1 MYDSMP
7 FNFLALPDKFSEY
20 KNAKAVILPIPYDL
34 TLSYASGAR
43 YGPQAI
49 INASRQLET
58 YDEELGCDP
67 SEIGIATMPEIEQ
80 VVSGPAEMQDI
91 IYSTCGSLLEDGKF
105 VLSLGGE
112 HSITIALVKAHKEK
126 YADLSVIQID
136 AHTDLR
142 DIYQGSKYSHACVMS
157 RVAEITPFISIGVR
171 SFSGAENEKKY
182 KAKLIKPSQVK
193 NNPDYLKKTIAE
205 LSENVY
211 ISIDL
216 DGLDPSIMPAVG
228 TPEPGGLN
236 WDDMMVIINTVSSF
250 RRIVGADIVE
260 LSPKPGLTY
269 ADFTAAKLAY
279 KIVSFSFLGCK
290 S

>member
-1 MYDSMP
+1 MYDSVP
-7 FNFLALPDKFSEY
+7 LNFLALPDELSEY
-20 KNAKAVILPIPYDL
+20 KQAKSVILPIPYDL
-34 TLSYASGAR
+34 TLSYESGAR

-58 YDEELGCDP
+58 YDEELDCNP

-80 VVSGPAEMQDI
+80 VVSGPAEMQEI
-91 IYSTCGSLLEDGKF
+91 IYSACNSLLKDNKF

-112 HSITIALVKAHKEK
+112 HSITAALVKAHKEK

-142 DIYQGSKYSHACVMS
+142 DSYQGSKYSHACVMS
-157 RVAEITPFISIGVR
+157 RVAEIAPFISIGVR

-182 KAKLIKPSQVK
+182 KANLIKPSQVK
-193 NNPDYLKKTIAE
+193 NNPDYFKKIIAE

-211 ISIDL
+211 ISVDL
-216 DGLDPSIMPAVG
+216 DGFDPSIMPAVG

-236 WDDMMVIINTVSSF
+236 WDDMMMIIDDITSMKI
-250 RRIVGADIVE
+250 IVGADIVE
-260 LSPKPGLTY
+260 LSPKSELTY

-279 KIVSFSFLGCK
+279 KIIGFSFCRCK